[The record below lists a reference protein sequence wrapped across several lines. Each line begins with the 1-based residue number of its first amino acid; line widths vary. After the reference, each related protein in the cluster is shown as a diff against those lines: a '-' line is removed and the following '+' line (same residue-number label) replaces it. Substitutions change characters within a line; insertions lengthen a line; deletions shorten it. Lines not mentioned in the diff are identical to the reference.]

1 MASNNRVFVSPGV
14 YTSELDLTFV
24 AQSVGVT
31 TLGLVGETLKGP
43 AFEPILISDF
53 DDFKLYFGTTSPEK
67 DGNGNP
73 KYELGYVAKS
83 YLQESNQ
90 LFVTR
95 VLGLS
100 GYKPYKTFGIKT
112 SGGVILQEYVGS
124 TDVGEITITTT
135 GITTTEVGGS
145 ALLTNIIKH
154 LSGVTSYNGTDIV
167 SLLKSK
173 YGGYTGLTNTSTN
186 EFFVLGALPTGETGN
201 GTELV
206 SLLTEKLYDDN
217 NNTKEWW
224 NAMHYDA
231 NGFVTP
237 PSGDDVSG
245 VYSYLFQFD
254 NSSNKWTIYR
264 YEWDARL
271 ASDYHNVVV
280 AALRSRG
287 TYSGQTLVH
296 EVTGNTSFK
305 LSAITGQTI
314 DTNPLGEFNIKVT
327 GFTEG
332 PKEFTCSF
340 DKSSTK
346 YISKVL
352 GTDVFDKDNGDY
364 PVYVHEVYSNYLKS
378 AYERGLVR
386 GIQLDPSYEL
396 EGENFLGQWD
406 TTISPMVVSEVRG
419 GRVADLFQVQTI
431 SDGEA
436 ANYQVKINIQNIN
449 LETMEFDL
457 VVRDFNDTDDNQVAL
472 EKYTRCSM
480 NPDMPGYVARKVGT
494 SDGEY
499 PLVSKRIMLIMALD
513 APVDAVPAGFK
524 GFANNENF
532 GADNDTLGSVTFKTK
547 YFDAGDVETYD
558 ASGAPNIEAGDKV
571 RKVMLGLSSTVGF
584 DYDLLKY
591 KGASG
596 NTETT
601 GFHLSK
607 NAATITGATN
617 VTTNMLGQTLED
629 VFGVGGYTNT
639 TGFAYYTTPYDLEG
653 QTDENTNKL
662 TNINFRKFTFAV
674 YGGRDGWDIYR
685 RTRTNTDAY
694 IFGKNIYKSG
704 HTSNGGVFS
713 ALADYANSDYYAYLQ
728 GIETYANPEAV
739 DINVFATPGINF
751 QDHSSLVNQAIDM
764 VENERADSLYIMNS
778 PNITGATA
786 TDEIVAALDTASI
799 DSNYSATYW
808 PWIQVRDTD
817 NATNLYI
824 PPTGEVAKNIALT
837 DNVSYPWFAVAGY
850 SRGLVNAVKA
860 TKKLTLDD
868 RDVLYKNRINPIAT
882 FSDTGTIIWGNKT
895 LQVRESALDR
905 INVRR
910 LLLRARKLIS
920 AVSVRLLFEQN
931 DDQVRNEFLRLV
943 NPILDGIKKERGLY
957 DFRVTVSNDPEDI
970 DANTMRGKIYIKPTR
985 SLEFIDVEFIITPT
999 GASFENI

>member
-43 AFEPILISDF
+43 AFEPILISNF
-53 DDFKLYFGTTSPEK
+53 DDFKLYFGSTSPEK
-67 DGNGNP
+67 DGDGNP

-95 VLGLS
+95 VLGLT

-112 SGGVILQEYVGS
+112 IGGVILEKYTGAGNYEVNPALS
-124 TDVGEITITTT
+124 TTFDNTPEIYDNLVDKVSHDGTFITDY
-135 GITTTEVGGS
+135 
-145 ALLTNIIKH
+145 IIK
-154 LSGVTSYNGTDIV
+154 
-167 SLLKSK
+167 K
-173 YGGYTGLTNTSTN
+173 YSGLTNADN
-186 EFFVLGALPTGETGN
+186 GKWFVMGKIPTGETLPN
-201 GTELV
+201 AAKELV
-206 SLLTEKLYDDN
+206 SPLTGKFNSEN
-217 NNTKEWW
+217 NNTKEWY
-224 NAMHYDA
+224 NVLFNLATPGDPSTVDA
-231 NGFVTP
+231 
-237 PSGDDVSG
+237 
-245 VYSYLFQFD
+245 VYSYLFVWNSGTTKFD
-254 NSSNKWTIYR
+254 VTR
-264 YEWDARL
+264 YDYDAKV
-271 ASDYHNVVV
+271 AEDYNNVVV
-280 AALRSRG
+280 AAIRPRG
-287 TYSGQTLVH
+287 IYSGQTLIH
-296 EVTGNTSFK
+296 EVTGNTSFT
-305 LSAITGQTI
+305 LTEVSGYTL
-314 DTNPLGEFNIKVT
+314 DFNPMGEFTINVT
-327 GFTEG
+327 GHTDG
-332 PKEFTCSF
+332 AKEFTCTF
-340 DKSSTK
+340 DTTSSK

-352 GTDVFDKDNGDY
+352 GTEPFDKDHGEY
-364 PVYVHEVYSNYLKS
+364 PVYVHEVYPNYLMA

-386 GIQLDPSYEL
+386 GISMEASYEL
-396 EGENFLGQWD
+396 EGTNFLHQWD

-419 GRVADLFQVQTI
+419 GSVADLFQVITI

-436 ANYQVKINIQNIN
+436 ANFQVKVNIQNIN

-457 VVRDFNDTDDNQVAL
+457 VVRDFNDTDDNQVVL
-472 EKYTRCSM
+472 EKYSRCSM
-480 NPDMPGYVARKVGT
+480 NPDMPGYIAKKIGT

-499 PLVSKRIMLIMALD
+499 ALVSKRIMLTMATD

-524 GFANNENF
+524 GFANNRNF
-532 GADNDTLGSVTFKTK
+532 GYGTSYTFGDVIFKTK
-547 YFDAGDVETYD
+547 YNDAGDVETYD
-558 ASGAPNIEAGDKV
+558 VSGAPNIEGGDKV

-584 DYDLLKY
+584 DQDLLKF
-591 KGASG
+591 KGSSG
-596 NTETT
+596 TTETY
-601 GFHLSK
+601 GFHLSS
-607 NAATITGATN
+607 NASGITQTYNGFT
-617 VTTNMLGQTLED
+617 GQT
-629 VFGVGGYTNT
+629 YQ
-639 TGFAYYTTPYDLEG
+639 TTPYDLEG
-653 QTDENTNKL
+653 QTHPDTNKL
-662 TNINFRKFTFAV
+662 TNINYRKFTFAV
-674 YGGRDGWDIYR
+674 YGGHDGWDIYR
-685 RTRTNTDAY
+685 TKRTNTDAY
-694 IFGKNIYKSG
+694 IFGKTIYKSG
-704 HTSNGGVFS
+704 HTVNDGVFS
-713 ALADYANSDYYAYLQ
+713 SNVGNSDYYAYLQ
-728 GIETYANPEAV
+728 GIKTYENPEAI

-764 VENERADSLYIMNS
+764 IETDRADSLYIMNS
-778 PNITGATA
+778 PNITGTTA
-786 TDEIVAALDTASI
+786 TDEIVTALDGASI

-817 NATNLYI
+817 NATQLYI
-824 PPTGEVAKNIALT
+824 PPTGEVVKNIALT

-850 SRGLVNAVKA
+850 SRGLVNAIKA

-943 NPILDGIKKERGLY
+943 NPILDSIKKERGLY
-957 DFRVTVSNDPEDI
+957 DFRVKVSNDPEDI

-985 SLEFIDVEFIITPT
+985 SLEYIDVEFVITPT